1 MRYCLDYRMTC
12 KNFRFH
18 EYLFDADICTCNEYC
33 HLQARA
39 NLEDAISQIRA
50 NVRMMQNQNLLLNYA
65 KSLYGD
71 MEDIK
76 SKMREK
82 GER

>member
-12 KNFRFH
+12 EHFKFN
-18 EYLFDADICTCNEYC
+18 EKKFDADICTCNEYC

-39 NLEDAISQIRA
+39 NLEDTMSQIRA
-50 NVRMMQNQNLLLNYA
+50 NVRIMQNQNLLRNYA

-71 MEDIK
+71 MEYIK